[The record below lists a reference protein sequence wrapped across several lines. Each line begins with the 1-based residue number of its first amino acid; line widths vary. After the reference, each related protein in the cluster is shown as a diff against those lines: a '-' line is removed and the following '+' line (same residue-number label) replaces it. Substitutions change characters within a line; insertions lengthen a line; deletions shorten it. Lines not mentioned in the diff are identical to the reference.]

1 MTSGNAG
8 PEAVVAEK
16 QASVRARRFGHGRGH
31 RPWAGKSSGDSRQ
44 LALLRYLLIRLFL
57 ILPTAWILVTVV
69 FFLMRVIGDPISAAM
84 GGRLTQEQIE
94 DRKEAAG
101 LNRPILTQYWEYLSG
116 LMRGDFGSSQDGRQI
131 SEVIVTYGAATLE
144 LVFWGLLVAF
154 AIGVPLGRY
163 AATQRDSAADVG
175 LRLFAVLAYAA
186 PVFFVGLLLK
196 LIFAVQLEWLPV
208 AGRASTSVELQL
220 QHVSPKTNIMV
231 VDAILYGDMGYLI
244 DVLEHAILPAVALG
258 MLTAGIFLR
267 LVRVNLIQTL
277 RSDFVDAARARG
289 LSARVVT
296 GRHAVRNAMIPII
309 TVMGMYIATM
319 LGGAVLTETTFEWK
333 GLGYQLAEYLH
344 QRDFIAVQ
352 GIVAFL
358 ALTVAVISF
367 LVDAIVALIDP
378 RVRF

>member
-1 MTSGNAG
+1 M
-8 PEAVVAEK
+8 
-16 QASVRARRFGHGRGH
+16 
-31 RPWAGKSSGDSRQ
+31 
-44 LALLRYLLIRLFL
+44 ALLRYLVIRLVL

-84 GGRLTQEQIE
+84 GGRMTQEQIE
-94 DRKEAAG
+94 VRKEAAG
-101 LNRPILTQYWEYLSG
+101 LNRPILTQYWEYISG
-116 LMRGDFGSSQDGRQI
+116 LMHGDFGHSQDNRQI
-131 SEVIVTYGAATLE
+131 SEVVTTYGAATLE
-144 LVFWGLLVAF
+144 LVFWALLVAF
-154 AIGVPLGRY
+154 AVGVPLGRY
-163 AATQRDSAADVG
+163 AATHRDSTADAG
-175 LRLFAVLAYAA
+175 LRLFAILAYAA

-196 LIFAVQLEWLPV
+196 LIFAVKLEWLPV

-231 VDAILYGDMGYLI
+231 VDAILYGDSSYLL
-244 DVLEHAILPAVALG
+244 DVLKHAILPAVALG
-258 MLTAGIFLR
+258 LLTAGIFLR

-277 RSDFVDAARARG
+277 RSEFVDAARARG
-289 LSARVVT
+289 LSSRVVT

-309 TVMGMYIATM
+309 TVMGMYIATL

-358 ALTVAVISF
+358 ALAVAVISF
-367 LVDAIVALIDP
+367 VVDVIVALIDP